1 MPEWLAVVAMVF
13 AVPLVAILAIAGVA
27 GMAIWVWHRSKMAKL
42 QIEEKER
49 QAEADRELLGLGSQ
63 GISAHID
70 AILERLNS
78 IEGRLARIDG
88 SAAGQTG
95 GVVRMAE
102 ERRRAEGTVG
112 QG

>member
-13 AVPLVAILAIAGVA
+13 AVPLVGILAIAGVA

-70 AILERLNS
+70 AILERLNA
-78 IEGRLARIDG
+78 IEGRLDRVDG
-88 SAAGQTG
+88 GAAQTG
-95 GVVRMAE
+95 GAVRLAE